1 MSILNTLPITIPL
14 KPSNFIL
21 NLRGIMLEISD
32 FLVVFNVP
40 SFKSYW
46 DNSIF
51 VVFINFKAVLAEERT
66 PEGIS
71 L

>member
-1 MSILNTLPITIPL
+1 
-14 KPSNFIL
+14 
-21 NLRGIMLEISD
+21 MLEISN